1 MQNTN
6 ENLYS
11 EENFQ
16 LLINSLKSI
25 KEKTSQQKDSGNDY
39 KQNNH
44 SGKY

>member
-11 EENFQ
+11 EKNFQ

-25 KEKTSQQKDSGNDY
+25 KKKHHNKKTQQMTINK
-39 KQNNH
+39 
-44 SGKY
+44 KYMTH